1 VLMRSGCFLA
11 HDSLGVLYD
20 GPLAVMTPHGP
31 RHDLA
36 LYEILWAAAL
46 SIALVTSRLRPGT
59 ALLLSYGMLRAAT
72 YALRAQP
79 SAVDLVGAAVLLG
92 AGLVAAKRSGM
103 LHAKP

>member
-1 VLMRSGCFLA
+1 
-11 HDSLGVLYD
+11 
-20 GPLAVMTPHGP
+20 VMTPHGP